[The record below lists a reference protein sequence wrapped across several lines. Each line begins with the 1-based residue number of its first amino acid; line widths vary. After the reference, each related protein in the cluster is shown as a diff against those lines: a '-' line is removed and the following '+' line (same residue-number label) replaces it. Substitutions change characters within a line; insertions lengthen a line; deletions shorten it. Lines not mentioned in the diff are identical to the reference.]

1 MHNEKK
7 PRSGFVR
14 TAFSIAASG
23 VLVLSMT
30 PAAWAVETSAGNGT
44 EFAESVQVVDA
55 STASSHEAA
64 ESATTLTFANDGITA
79 SGTLNVD
86 GTACKNGIK
95 GGGPG
100 QGGPGGGFG
109 PMEDTTS
116 TETTTEAT
124 SDAATVTIFGGTGII
139 SDETATSVL
148 SGNAGMPM

>member
-23 VLVLSMT
+23 ALVLSMT

-55 STASSHEAA
+55 STATSFEVA
-64 ESATTLTFANDGITA
+64 ESATTLTFSNDGITA

-86 GTACKNGIK
+86 GTACSVQR
-95 GGGPG
+95 P
-100 QGGPGGGFG
+100 
-109 PMEDTTS
+109 S
-116 TETTTEAT
+116 TQSRCA
-124 SDAATVTIFGGTGII
+124 SLRQALQRCGSKSQSMGWQHRVRFSKCPIGRYG
-139 SDETATSVL
+139 
-148 SGNAGMPM
+148 